1 MVPGRAKR
9 SEPAG
14 AEGIVGFISSYCES
28 AALPDTATSECVID
42 FLPSQY
48 ENLWTSCGGK
58 NKNKSRQARYV
69 SYWHE
74 KKPPTGGF
82 PVVAGARALTNRKK
96 ASGERAR

>member
-9 SEPAG
+9 SESAG
-14 AEGIVGFISSYCES
+14 AEGIVGFISSYCGS

-48 ENLWTSCGGK
+48 ENLWTSCGEK
-58 NKNKSRQARYV
+58 NKNKSRQARHV

-74 KKPPTGGF
+74 KKGRSEAAVYRVKILRGHL
-82 PVVAGARALTNRKK
+82 RQQ
-96 ASGERAR
+96 ASGSSF